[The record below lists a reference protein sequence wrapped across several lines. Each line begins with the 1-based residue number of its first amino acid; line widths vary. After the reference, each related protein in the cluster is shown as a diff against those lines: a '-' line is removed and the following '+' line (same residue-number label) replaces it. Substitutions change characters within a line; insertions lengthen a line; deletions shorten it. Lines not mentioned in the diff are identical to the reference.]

1 MLTSV
6 VLALPVPPKMPTV
19 APLGTVRLT
28 SSRFQASAVSWYLKY
43 TWSKRME
50 PSSTFSAGSAC
61 SSVMRGFSSSTS
73 AMRLPQ
79 AMARVSIISTTDT
92 IISDISISLT

>member
-6 VLALPVPPKMPTV
+6 VLALPVPPRMPTV
-19 APLGTVRLT
+19 APLGTEKLT
-28 SSRFQASAVSWYLKY
+28 SSRFQLSAVSWYLKY
-43 TWSKRME
+43 TWSKRML
-50 PSSTFSAGSAC
+50 PSSTVRAGSA
-61 SSVMRGFSSSTS
+61 SLSVMRGSSSSTS
-73 AMRLPQ
+73 TMRLPQ

>member
-1 MLTSV
+1 
-6 VLALPVPPKMPTV
+6 
-19 APLGTVRLT
+19 
-28 SSRFQASAVSWYLKY
+28 
-43 TWSKRME
+43 ME

-92 IISDISISLT
+92 IISDISISLK